1 MFVAFE
7 PPGRLKFE
15 GYCKDETPVSY
26 KFYMLELSSKEHHQ
40 PHYADGFFLGENN
53 AFGSNSLQKQRVL
66 LIKIGKNYDFVR
78 ERGCPYGNC
87 RSQELSGLLIRKN
100 CHKWSQA

>member
-26 KFYMLELSSKEHHQ
+26 KFYMLELSSKEHHH
-40 PHYADGFFLGENN
+40 PHYADGFFGVKTMVLGVTHDKNN
-53 AFGSNSLQKQRVL
+53 EFYWEKLVKTMT
-66 LIKIGKNYDFVR
+66 
-78 ERGCPYGNC
+78 
-87 RSQELSGLLIRKN
+87 LSGREGVPMATAGRKS
-100 CHKWSQA
+100 WVVF